1 MQFAK
6 YGRMLYIG
14 HLDVMRYFQKAL
26 RRAGVDMMYSKGYSP
41 HPLLSFAAPLGVG
54 IESQAEYAD
63 LEVTETAPT
72 LEAAIRKSYETV
84 SEVKFENAFYRKDIG
99 ARALMAERK

>member
-1 MQFAK
+1 MPDAEQENLEEESALKIRMQFAK

-54 IESQAEYAD
+54 IAS
-63 LEVTETAPT
+63 
-72 LEAAIRKSYETV
+72 S
-84 SEVKFENAFYRKDIG
+84 
-99 ARALMAERK
+99 